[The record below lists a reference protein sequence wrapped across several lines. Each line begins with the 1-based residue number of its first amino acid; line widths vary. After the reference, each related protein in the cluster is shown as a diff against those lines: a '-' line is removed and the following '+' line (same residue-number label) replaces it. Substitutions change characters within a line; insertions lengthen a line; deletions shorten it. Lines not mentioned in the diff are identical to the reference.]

1 MQREEGVGRHPEPLE
16 DSERVSQP
24 CSTRWVR
31 LAEHGAGGASL
42 PEANQIAPNS
52 GKSGKT

>member
-16 DSERVSQP
+16 GSGRVSLP

-31 LAEHGAGGASL
+31 LAEHGAGWGVPS
-42 PEANQIAPNS
+42 S
-52 GKSGKT
+52 GQPHCP